1 MVSSEPCYYSVRGR
15 KMSAIPVAA
24 SLIVGMV
31 SGITLLAVPAHIYS
45 YGVAYL
51 LSIPTFISAAAI
63 TFYAFLPVFY
73 ELQITTLFTIS
84 MSNYLPIVIYI
95 PALAL
100 SQATGIS
107 INTITP
113 AICTVCIFYTTF
125 GGLKAVIWTDILQ
138 FILMLGSIITIF
150 SIGISTSGGFINVWQ
165 KNAES
170 RRTAIDFSFD
180 LTNRDTFWS
189 SGIAMSVNWFCY
201 IAVNQGI
208 VQKCISV
215 SNLPAAGKALAIFAV
230 GLIVV
235 VFLCGFTGL
244 IMFSRYSEC
253 DPLTSGSIMEPDQL
267 LPHYVMDIARTI
279 PGLSGLFTAGIF
291 SAALSTLAATINC
304 LSATIFKDFVSRFV
318 KKGTSEKAISNY
330 LKMLSVLI
338 GVTCTALV
346 YIVPYLGNILP
357 LVMSLGGIS
366 DGATLGIFTCALLL
380 PGVNARGVLVGGI
393 VALIFMAWVVLGS
406 QYYIATKA
414 ITYPSLPVSI
424 SGCQNITLPDKIF
437 TQINNTFGGL
447 RAVVWTDAL
456 QFIVMVAAIIAIVAL
471 GFSSDD
477 IENIWNKNYEYG
489 RLDIS
494 FSIDV
499 TKRDTFWT
507 ATIGNSLIWTTYFMY
522 NQGFVQKCI
531 SLPHYKAV
539 RCAII
544 NFAIG
549 VMIIFSLAILTGLLM
564 FAKYWNCDPQLL
576 GKIKQ
581 YDQLLPYYVMDIART
596 IPGLPG
602 LFISGIFSAA
612 LSTLSAS
619 INCLSASIYE
629 DFIAPHI
636 KKGTSERAITNY
648 LKLLAMLIGALVT
661 LLTYIIPY
669 LGTIQPL
676 AITVGSVTGSTLL
689 GFYTC
694 GMLIPA
700 INAKGALFGG
710 LTSIL
715 FVTWI
720 ISGAQYYKSV
730 GLITHEPLPIG
741 TGGCQ
746 NVTFLNSSVISYSR
760 KTEEAAFVIY
770 RISFYYYTLLGLL
783 VFLLV
788 AFIVSKLTPNCNK
801 RLTKKYFSP

>member
-1 MVSSEPCYYSVRGR
+1 MEERIEFSWHDYGVFGLMLALSTTVGVYFGFIKRQVTSNDYLLGGKNMSIIPVSS
-15 KMSAIPVAA
+15 
-24 SLIVGMV
+24 SLIASIL
-31 SGITLLAVPAHIYS
+31 SGVTLLAIPADVYL
-45 YGVAYL
+45 YGVTL
-51 LSIPTFISAAAI
+51 WFTVPMFILTNALTS
-63 TFYAFLPVFY
+63 FVYMPVFY
-73 ELQITTLFTIS
+73 ELQVTSTFEYLKLRFNNTIRTFASVLFVIGQLL
-84 MSNYLPIVIYI
+84 YLPIVVYV

-100 SQATGIS
+100 SQATN
-107 INTITP
+107 INTHVIVP
-113 AICTVCIFYTTF
+113 LICTVCVFYT
-125 GGLKAVIWTDILQ
+125 
-138 FILMLGSIITIF
+138 S
-150 SIGISTSGGFINVWQ
+150 
-165 KNAES
+165 
-170 RRTAIDFSFD
+170 
-180 LTNRDTFWS
+180 
-189 SGIAMSVNWFCY
+189 
-201 IAVNQGI
+201 
-208 VQKCISV
+208 
-215 SNLPAAGKALAIFAV
+215 
-230 GLIVV
+230 
-235 VFLCGFTGL
+235 
-244 IMFSRYSEC
+244 
-253 DPLTSGSIMEPDQL
+253 
-267 LPHYVMDIARTI
+267 
-279 PGLSGLFTAGIF
+279 
-291 SAALSTLAATINC
+291 
-304 LSATIFKDFVSRFV
+304 
-318 KKGTSEKAISNY
+318 
-330 LKMLSVLI
+330 
-338 GVTCTALV
+338 
-346 YIVPYLGNILP
+346 
-357 LVMSLGGIS
+357 
-366 DGATLGIFTCALLL
+366 
-380 PGVNARGVLVGGI
+380 
-393 VALIFMAWVVLGS
+393 
-406 QYYIATKA
+406 
-414 ITYPSLPVSI
+414 
-424 SGCQNITLPDKIF
+424 
-437 TQINNTFGGL
+437 FGGL

-730 GLITHEPLPIG
+730 GLITYEPLPIG

-801 RLTKKYFSP
+801 RLTKKYFSPVIRRFFNDSFISSLPRYTEQRAELLEIEKDS